1 VLGAPALIGSEPPRY
16 SPDTTGLRSF
26 ALPRIR
32 LNFYSGYSG
41 EWAYLVAGPRSVG
54 SDGYPLGN
62 PAKTEAQAGL
72 HAPPLENRPMLRTPW
87 RHARLAIIFYCVCP
101 RPLRACTPVVEP

>member
-72 HAPPLENRPMLRTPW
+72 HAPLGNRPMLRSPW